1 MRRHERQQVVQDAL
15 REVADAIHLARCRYL
30 LLVLGPLERGHS
42 VELVSCVYT
51 ICGTPQVEPTSL
63 ERERDRRE
71 WNGRRRGDTL
81 TCVTVRSP
89 LFAVEVEQGSLADPN
104 GVFRQNARWLVS
116 MIESGTNYGIS
127 N

>member
-1 MRRHERQQVVQDAL
+1 MRRHERQQVVQDAR

-81 TCVTVRSP
+81 TCGTVCLWSP
-89 LFAVEVEQGSLADPN
+89 QFAVEVADPN